1 MAHTEQ
7 GWYQIKKKEKS
18 VTKEMRL
25 SNLFGGGRVLS
36 HCLGTLRDGVL
47 GKLTR
52 KDEPDRGLD
61 LPG

>member
-1 MAHTEQ
+1 
-7 GWYQIKKKEKS
+7 
-18 VTKEMRL
+18 MRS
-25 SNLFGGGRVLS
+25 SNLFGGGRVLGNG
-36 HCLGTLRDGVL
+36 LGTLGDGVL